1 MRFSTLKRHI
11 REGFHNVVRNG
22 WMSFASIM
30 AVTVTLFLVG
40 SFVAI
45 ILNINQMAHKVEE
58 DVVIK
63 VLIDLTTDEDEIKE
77 LKTEI
82 EQTGDIESIRFSSK
96 EDELT
101 ELVTGLGE
109 QGEAWQLIEQDNPLN
124 HAYIVKPAD
133 PQDSAEIASNIEKL
147 DHIYKVN
154 YGQEVVSKLFTF
166 NKYTRGVGIGMIIA
180 LVLVAVFLIS
190 NTIKITIMARK
201 TEIGVMKLVGA
212 TNSFIRWPFFVE
224 GFLFGVLGS
233 IVPIILI
240 SSIYYYLVENVSGKT
255 SFYFVELLPFYPFV
269 YQLSAIIVIFGAIIG
284 MWGSVM
290 SIRKFLR
297 V

>member
-1 MRFSTLKRHI
+1 MRFSTMKRHI

-30 AVTVTLFLVG
+30 AVTVTLVLVG

-45 ILNINQMAHKVEE
+45 ILNINEMAHKVEE

-63 VLIDLTTDEDEIKE
+63 VLIDLTTDEDEIKAM
-77 LKTEI
+77 KT
-82 EQTGDIESIRFSSK
+82 DIENTGNIESVRFSSK

-101 ELVTGLGE
+101 ELVTGLGD

-124 HAYIVKPAD
+124 HAYIVKPVD
-133 PQDSAEIASNIEKL
+133 PQDSEEIASKIEGL
-147 DHIYKVN
+147 DHVYKVN

-166 NKYTRGVGIGMIIA
+166 NKYTRGIGVGMIIA

-190 NTIKITIMARK
+190 NTIKITIMARR

-233 IVPIILI
+233 IIPILLI
-240 SSIYYYLVENVSGKT
+240 SSVYYYLVENVSGQT
-255 SFYFVELLPFYPFV
+255 SFYFVELLPFSPFV
-269 YQLSAIIVIFGAIIG
+269 YQLSAIIIVFGAVIG